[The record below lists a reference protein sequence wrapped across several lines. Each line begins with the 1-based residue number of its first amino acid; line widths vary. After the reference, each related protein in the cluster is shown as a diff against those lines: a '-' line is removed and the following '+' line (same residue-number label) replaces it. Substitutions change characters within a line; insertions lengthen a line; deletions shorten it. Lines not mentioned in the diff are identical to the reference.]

1 MQKEEEQQRINSKDT
16 SLYTNVQKYKKVK
29 DLKLGNKDQS
39 IEKQRFTKKT
49 KDSERQKVRNTHWP
63 WPFCRA

>member
-1 MQKEEEQQRINSKDT
+1 MQKEEEQHRINSKDT